1 MYPYTPLQMH
11 MLGRHPPPRDQ
22 LMVRGSLTR
31 GVWGNRPVDACP
43 QRPVVQLTL
52 RDVHNNCNS
61 SMTRLAALALVL
73 TASAAVASDSKPF
86 SAATVIGLD
95 PARKW
100 GVLAAV

>member
-1 MYPYTPLQMH
+1 
-11 MLGRHPPPRDQ
+11 
-22 LMVRGSLTR
+22 
-31 GVWGNRPVDACP
+31 
-43 QRPVVQLTL
+43 
-52 RDVHNNCNS
+52 
-61 SMTRLAALALVL
+61 MTRLAALALVL